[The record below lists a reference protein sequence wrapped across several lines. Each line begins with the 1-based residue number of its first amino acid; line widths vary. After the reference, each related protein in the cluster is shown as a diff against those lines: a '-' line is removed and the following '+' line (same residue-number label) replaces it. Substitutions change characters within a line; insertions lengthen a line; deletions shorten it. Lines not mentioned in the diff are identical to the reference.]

1 MLTND
6 REKFLSELQKLQS
19 SIVTKKEVVAIAE
32 ALGIGYPRFFLN
44 DPANK
49 ASWGK
54 YKVPSGAVAMAKPA
68 PVVPIHQAPSVSVQE
83 SLIPEQVRNFVPFG
97 HFSDIKTIIASQQ
110 FYPVF
115 ITGHSGNGKTL
126 AIEQACAQLK
136 RKFVIVSMTPETD
149 EGDLLGNFVLI
160 DNSMIWKDGPVTRAA
175 KEGAVLCLDEIDYG
189 AANLTTLQRVLEG
202 KPFLLKKKNEVVAP
216 APGFTIFAT
225 ANTKGRGSDDGRYMY
240 TNVLNEAF
248 LERFPITLEQDWAPK
263 NVEKKIVL
271 KEFGLLG
278 IDDEAFATMLIDW
291 AQIIRKTFTD
301 GGCQDVI
308 STRRLMHIA
317 RAYAIFKDRIKALE
331 SCLNRFDHET
341 KTSFLDLYTKLD
353 VTVAPVANTVAPE
366 TTAVDPAK
374 DVNALTSGG
383 TTTIVSTPL
392 NPTTIGIN
400 SVGTGGAGSS
410 GFTTTYSLDIGSNSS
425 LPTSGPNKQA
435 YLDAVKKMLENNV
448 DQDQINAVMDEYSKL
463 KS

>member
-1 MLTND
+1 
-6 REKFLSELQKLQS
+6 
-19 SIVTKKEVVAIAE
+19 
-32 ALGIGYPRFFLN
+32 
-44 DPANK
+44 
-49 ASWGK
+49 
-54 YKVPSGAVAMAKPA
+54 MAKPA

>member
-1 MLTND
+1 MMTTD
-6 REKFLSELQKLQS
+6 RERFLTEIQKYPEP
-19 SIVTKKEVVAIAE
+19 IIPKKDVVAIATQ
-32 ALGIGYPRFFLN
+32 LGIGYPTFFIN

-49 ASWGK
+49 AGRGK
-54 YKVPSGAVAMAKPA
+54 YRVPTTSPAMAKPA
-68 PVVPIHQAPSVSVQE
+68 PVVPIHSTPTVTSTD

-97 HFSDIKTIIASQQ
+97 HFADIKTIIASQQ

-160 DNSMIWKDGPVTRAA
+160 DNTMVWKDGPVTRAA

-202 KPFLLKKKNEVVAP
+202 KPFLLKKKNEVVSP

-263 NVEKKIVL
+263 AVEKKIL
-271 KEFGLLG
+271 SKEFTLLG
-278 IDDEAFATMLIDW
+278 MDDEPFVTMLIDW

-308 STRRLMHIA
+308 STRRLVHIA

-366 TTAVDPAK
+366 TTNAEPAK
-374 DVNALTSGG
+374 DTIVNSPPSGG
-383 TTTIVSTPL
+383 TATNVSTPL

-400 SVGTGGAGSS
+400 SVGTG
-410 GFTTTYSLDIGSNSS
+410 TIGSNFKTYTYI
-425 LPTSGPNKQA
+425 PDPDEMWPASGSNKQA
-435 YLDAVKKMLENNV
+435 YLDAVKRMLENNA
-448 DQDQINAVMDEYSKL
+448 DQDQINDIINEWSKL
-463 KS
+463 NS